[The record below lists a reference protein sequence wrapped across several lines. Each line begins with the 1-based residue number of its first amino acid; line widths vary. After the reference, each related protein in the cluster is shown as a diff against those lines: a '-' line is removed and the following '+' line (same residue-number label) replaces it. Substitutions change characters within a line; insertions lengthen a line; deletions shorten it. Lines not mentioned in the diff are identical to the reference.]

1 MLIDGY
7 WLQIQDSRMQP
18 RHCANYRPTDT
29 LSIEWW
35 QTGWLLSGNKDRAF
49 LLSCGQTTWTP
60 GFSGFWKSLNH
71 HITIIKSSSM
81 NEDSKECSTT
91 VCIQWHASV
100 IVAEKTLTKL
110 AAAGGHELV
119 RQGCF
124 FCLAG
129 ALLVPLSTWLSFT
142 ANPHAKCFSRKNT
155 HADVFKTWNSLPSAG
170 LDFRK
175 EKHHQRTQDRLPDL
189 LRQNLCFFSWFRLGV
204 GWLSIS
210 LFRLRRS
217 FTRRTDIVWHF
228 PPQTSW
234 WSLRLLLG
242 RLLLGR
248 RFRWCLCLHHVLSD
262 DSQIF
267 ARHNLKQMLSFAAR
281 SVRLIACSWMHM
293 WTVWHYHNLIAAI
306 SMRLIN
312 CMCLC
317 TWVWTTSDQL
327 TQPTLASQSSKMP
340 RSARQAAWFKFFDKI
355 RTSQTIFNGSVF
367 PTNIAAGHLKVSAWH
382 IFFFEP
388 NLDSNSTRPGR

>member
-129 ALLVPLSTWLSFT
+129 ALLVPLSTWLSST
-142 ANPHAKCFSRKNT
+142 ANPHTKCFSRKNT
-155 HADVFKTWNSLPSAG
+155 HMQMSSKHEIAYLVQDWIFAKKTPSKNPGSVA
-170 LDFRK
+170 RSSQTK
-175 EKHHQRTQDRLPDL
+175 PVL
-189 LRQNLCFFSWFRLGV
+189 LQLV
-204 GWLSIS
+204 Q
-210 LFRLRRS
+210 
-217 FTRRTDIVWHF
+217 TRRWVTLHQLVQTPQELHQAKWHGLTF
-228 PPQTSW
+228 SSANFLMESQASSW
-234 WSLRLLLG
+234 ASSSWASL
-242 RLLLGR
+242 
-248 RFRWCLCLHHVLSD
+248 
-262 DSQIF
+262 
-267 ARHNLKQMLSFAAR
+267 
-281 SVRLIACSWMHM
+281 
-293 WTVWHYHNLIAAI
+293 
-306 SMRLIN
+306 
-312 CMCLC
+312 
-317 TWVWTTSDQL
+317 
-327 TQPTLASQSSKMP
+327 
-340 RSARQAAWFKFFDKI
+340 
-355 RTSQTIFNGSVF
+355 
-367 PTNIAAGHLKVSAWH
+367 
-382 IFFFEP
+382 
-388 NLDSNSTRPGR
+388 

>member
-142 ANPHAKCFSRKNT
+142 ANPHTKCFSRKNT
-155 HADVFKTWNSLPSAG
+155 HMQMSSKHEIAYLVQDWIFAKKNTIKEPRIGCQIFSDKTCASSAGSDSALGDSPSACSDSAG
-170 LDFRK
+170 ASPGELTLSDIFLRNLLDGVSG
-175 EKHHQRTQDRLPDL
+175 
-189 LRQNLCFFSWFRLGV
+189 FFLGV
-204 GWLSIS
+204 FFLGVALGDA
-210 LFRLRRS
+210 FA
-217 FTRRTDIVWHF
+217 FTMF
-228 PPQTSW
+228 
-234 WSLRLLLG
+234 
-242 RLLLGR
+242 
-248 RFRWCLCLHHVLSD
+248 CL
-262 DSQIF
+262 
-267 ARHNLKQMLSFAAR
+267 
-281 SVRLIACSWMHM
+281 
-293 WTVWHYHNLIAAI
+293 
-306 SMRLIN
+306 
-312 CMCLC
+312 
-317 TWVWTTSDQL
+317 
-327 TQPTLASQSSKMP
+327 
-340 RSARQAAWFKFFDKI
+340 
-355 RTSQTIFNGSVF
+355 TIHRYS
-367 PTNIAAGHLKVSAWH
+367 PDTI
-382 IFFFEP
+382 
-388 NLDSNSTRPGR
+388 